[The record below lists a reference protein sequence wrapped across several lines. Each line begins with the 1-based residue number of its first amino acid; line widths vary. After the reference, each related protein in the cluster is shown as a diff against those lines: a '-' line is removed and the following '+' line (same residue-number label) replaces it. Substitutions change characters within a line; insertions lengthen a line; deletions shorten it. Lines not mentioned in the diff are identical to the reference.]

1 MDNTAGDLKYG
12 EKQEP
17 KDTSQTTNSPDFV
30 GRIATGIKDIFDADL
45 YKSLTLIS
53 ILGYI
58 VIAFSGHVVSWND
71 VLRYLVVIISTIVS
85 AYILYVV
92 EVKMKISQD
101 FIANDLKTLWIYLK
115 GIYIPQIIL
124 SFVNIY
130 IWFTYTIPLLINR

>member
-1 MDNTAGDLKYG
+1 M
-12 EKQEP
+12 
-17 KDTSQTTNSPDFV
+17 
-30 GRIATGIKDIFDADL
+30 
-45 YKSLTLIS
+45 
-53 ILGYI
+53 
-58 VIAFSGHVVSWND
+58 IAFSGHVVSWND